1 MFHVDAERAPYVAL
15 VKLLTKEDA
24 LLSELACRVLVRLLA
39 ARPDKDATE
48 PPRTDAAG
56 ASSSQP
62 EPALSGEVRPTFS
75 GLRSTP
81 VVVYLSHS
89 PELLG
94 SKSSDSSSNGVNS
107 RLPCAAVLACASLR
121 DE

>member
-1 MFHVDAERAPYVAL
+1 MGDSGGRPAEDESRAAMFHVDAERAPYVAL

-62 EPALSGEVRPTFS
+62 EPALSGEVLPTFS
-75 GLRSTP
+75 APLYAGGGLP
-81 VVVYLSHS
+81 VS
-89 PELLG
+89 
-94 SKSSDSSSNGVNS
+94 
-107 RLPCAAVLACASLR
+107 LA
-121 DE
+121 